1 MLFKTLLQK
10 NNIMNQNT
18 KGVIAVGITL
28 GVVGLAY
35 YFLVYRKENGG
46 SDDSDDSNFKAI
58 QDNLGVKSSSG
69 IVSVKFNEG
78 KNTADFYK
86 NNRVVIGKIGTSGY
100 LVKGSYSDG
109 GKGIKLDNGK
119 EIFSGSVFGNLLQT
133 LK

>member
-1 MLFKTLLQK
+1 
-10 NNIMNQNT
+10 MNQNT
-18 KGVIAVGITL
+18 KGAIAVGITL

-46 SDDSDDSNFKAI
+46 SDDSSDSDDSNFKAI
-58 QDNLGVKSSSG
+58 QDNLGVKSSSSG

-109 GKGIKLDNGK
+109 GKEIKLDNGK
-119 EIFSGSVFGNLLQT
+119 EIVSGSVFGNLLQT

>member
-1 MLFKTLLQK
+1 M
-10 NNIMNQNT
+10 NNNT
-18 KGVIAVGITL
+18 KGAIAVGITL

-35 YFLVYRKENGG
+35 YFLVYKKENSGG
-46 SDDSDDSNFKAI
+46 SDDNFNSL
-58 QDNLGVKSSSG
+58 QDNLGFKTKTKFDSVT
-69 IVSVKFNEG
+69 VKFNEG

-109 GKGIKLDNGK
+109 GKEIKLDNGK
-119 EIFSGSVFGNLLQT
+119 EIVSGSVFGNLLQT

>member
-1 MLFKTLLQK
+1 
-10 NNIMNQNT
+10 MNQNT
-18 KGVIAVGITL
+18 KGAIAVGITL

-46 SDDSDDSNFKAI
+46 SDDSSGSDDSNFKAI
-58 QDNLGVKSSSG
+58 QDNLGVKSSSSG

>member
-1 MLFKTLLQK
+1 
-10 NNIMNQNT
+10 MNQNT
-18 KGVIAVGITL
+18 KGAIAVGITL

-35 YFLVYRKENGG
+35 YFLVYRKKNGG
-46 SDDSDDSNFKAI
+46 SDDSNSDDSNFKAI
-58 QDNLGVKSSSG
+58 QDNLGVKSSSSG

>member
-1 MLFKTLLQK
+1 
-10 NNIMNQNT
+10 MNQNT
-18 KGVIAVGITL
+18 KGIIAVGITL

-35 YFLVYRKENGG
+35 YFLVYRKKNGG
-46 SDDSDDSNFKAI
+46 SDDSNSDDSNFKAI
-58 QDNLGVKSSSG
+58 QDNLGVKSSSSG

>member
-1 MLFKTLLQK
+1 M
-10 NNIMNQNT
+10 NNNT
-18 KGVIAVGITL
+18 KGAIAVGITL

-35 YFLVYRKENGG
+35 YFLVYRKENSGG
-46 SDDSDDSNFKAI
+46 GDSNFKAV
-58 QDNLGVKSSSG
+58 QDNLGIKSSSSG

-86 NNRVVIGKIGTSGY
+86 NNRVIIGKIGTSGY

-109 GKGIKLDNGK
+109 GKTIKLDNGK
-119 EIFSGSVFGNLLQT
+119 EIVGGSVFGNLLQT

>member
-1 MLFKTLLQK
+1 
-10 NNIMNQNT
+10 MNQNT
-18 KGVIAVGITL
+18 NGAIAVGITL

-35 YFLVYRKENGG
+35 YFLVYRKKNGG
-46 SDDSDDSNFKAI
+46 SDDSNSDDSNFKAI
-58 QDNLGVKSSSG
+58 QDNLGVKSSSSG